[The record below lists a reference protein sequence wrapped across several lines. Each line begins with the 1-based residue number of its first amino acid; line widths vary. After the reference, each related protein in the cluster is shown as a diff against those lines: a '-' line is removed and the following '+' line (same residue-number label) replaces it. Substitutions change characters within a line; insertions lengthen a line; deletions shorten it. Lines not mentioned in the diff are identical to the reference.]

1 MKRELGSLSS
11 PGVRLGR
18 VAAPSG
24 SPEFPCSLSGD
35 HSLPEKSSRVRFW
48 SLPAIEKIRAR
59 RCRA

>member
-11 PGVRLGR
+11 PGVWLGR

-35 HSLPEKSSRVRFW
+35 HS
-48 SLPAIEKIRAR
+48 
-59 RCRA
+59 